1 MIGVGPRRRR
11 SRSGSSPWA
20 VPLAGMVSVLVV
32 LAMVAAAVVSH
43 QSSDLHRRAQ
53 VVAEQIQASSQEM
66 SAFKWRTNTLVLA
79 GTADLSRSGQ
89 VVGDGT
95 RILTELNAETAQL
108 TKLEPGPDAQ
118 RLASDAQRLFAASL
132 QAFGA
137 SQDVGA
143 KSRIS
148 LVRIQG
154 RFQPILDRMDR
165 DAQVAARHQRTIAA
179 QALSRSLW
187 LSISSML
194 LGVGLLAVLGWRLA
208 SVSRRS
214 ALADKERAME
224 RRSERRVRALVDDA
238 SEVVTVLGRDLCVRW
253 QAASVRGLLGVEP
266 GSQTDTAI
274 TAAAHPD
281 DQALFESFLRAT
293 ATGSGG
299 GTVHVRL
306 GHVDGRWV
314 DVEIVAKD
322 RFSDPAVGGLVLN
335 MRDVSERVAMENEL
349 RHQAFH
355 DALTGLANRALFED
369 RLEHA
374 LAAGLRSRRPLAVL
388 FIDLDDFKTIN
399 DSLGHGAGDALLQH
413 VAARIDPLVRA
424 TDTAARLGGDEF
436 AVLLDG
442 VVNAEEARGIA
453 ARILDAL
460 EQGFVLEG
468 RELQVTASIGVAV
481 SDSSIQADEL
491 LRNADTA
498 MYAAKANGKSS
509 VQAFEPSMHKSA
521 LDRFELRT
529 ELQQALARDEFY
541 LDYQPIVWLDTSR
554 MVAVEALVRWRHPAR
569 GRIAPER
576 FIGLAEE
583 TGLIVELGQWVLE
596 RACCQ
601 ASEWQRAAPS
611 AAPIQISVNVSIR
624 QLKDDAFP
632 GHVADV
638 LKRTGVAPSLL
649 ILEITEGLLADDPDA
664 LVRRLH
670 ALKQLGVRVAI
681 DDFGTGYSALSHLRQ
696 FPVDVLKIDKSFIDQ
711 LDGDPQNANL
721 VEGIINLGQSLQVD
735 VIAEGIE
742 QWQQAERLMAI
753 RATLGQGFLYSPPTD
768 PPAILKLLHLQAAS
782 EPAEAA

>member
-1 MIGVGPRRRR
+1 MFGAGPRSR
-11 SRSGSSPWA
+11 RSGSGGSPWA
-20 VPLAGMVSVLVV
+20 VPLAGLVSLLVV
-32 LAMVAAAVVSH
+32 LAMVAAAVISH

-53 VVAEQIQASSQEM
+53 VVAEQLRAASQEM
-66 SAFKWRTNTLVLA
+66 SALKWRTNTLVLT
-79 GTADLSRSGQ
+79 GTANLSSSGPL
-89 VVGDGT
+89 VSDGA
-95 RILTELNAETAQL
+95 RILTQLSDEAAQL
-108 TKLEPGPDAQ
+108 GRLEPGPDAQ
-118 RLASDAQRLFAASL
+118 RLTSDAQRLFAASL
-132 QAFGA
+132 QAVGA
-137 SQDVGA
+137 SRGA
-143 KSRIS
+143 GSKSRVS

-154 RFQPILDRMDR
+154 QFQPILDRMDR
-165 DAQVAARHQRTIAA
+165 DAQLAARHQQTVAA

-208 SVSRRS
+208 SVNRRS

-274 TAAAHPD
+274 TSAAHPD
-281 DQALFESFLRAT
+281 DQGLFESFLRAT

-299 GTVHVRL
+299 GAVHVRL

-369 RLEHA
+369 RLGHA

-399 DSLGHGAGDALLQH
+399 DSLGHGAGDALLRH

-442 VVNAEEARGIA
+442 VLGAEEAQSIA

-460 EQGFVLEG
+460 GEGFVLER

-498 MYAAKANGKSS
+498 MYAAKATGKNS
-509 VQAFEPSMHKSA
+509 VQEFQPSMHESA

-529 ELQQALARDEFY
+529 ELQQALAREEFY
-541 LDYQPIVWLDTSR
+541 LDYQPIVSLDTSR
-554 MVAVEALVRWRHPAR
+554 MVAVEALVRWRHPTR

-601 ASEWQRAAPS
+601 AGEWQRAAPS
-611 AAPIQISVNVSIR
+611 AARIQISVNVSIR
-624 QLKDDAFP
+624 QLRDEAFP
-632 GHVADV
+632 DHVATT
-638 LKRTGVAPSLL
+638 LRRTAIAPGLL

-664 LVRRLH
+664 LVRRLQ
-670 ALKQLGVRVAI
+670 ALKQRGVRVAI

-711 LDGDPQNANL
+711 LNGDTQNVNL
-721 VEGIINLGQSLQVD
+721 VQGIVNLGQSLQVD

-742 QWQQAERLMAI
+742 QPNQADQLRAI
-753 RATLGQGFLYSPPTD
+753 RATLGQGFLYSQPTD
-768 PPAILKLLHLQAAS
+768 PAAILHLLQQEAAC